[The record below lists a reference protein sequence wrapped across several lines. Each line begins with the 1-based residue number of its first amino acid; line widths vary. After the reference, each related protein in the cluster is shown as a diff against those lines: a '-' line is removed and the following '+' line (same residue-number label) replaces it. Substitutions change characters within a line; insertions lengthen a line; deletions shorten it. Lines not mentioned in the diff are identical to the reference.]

1 MKATRKKI
9 EKQATPGYG
18 IYPKAAP
25 GQQMGSYLSQGK
37 WVNTNPEK
45 DKQIKDYTTFVKKN
59 PFKAEPVI
67 TVDPETYISYA
78 QKKEDEMD
86 RENFLGMASLLIDPN
101 NPETQKN
108 AYSVVPELRDVPEQF
123 YNDQVALSMTIH
135 ALLRDGQVRGREDF
149 ELLYYILGP
158 DFMFPMFPLWDPNG
172 ALIKELALS
181 TEYQK
186 WIKKYTKNIWNPVT
200 RRYQTDVDS
209 NFKGDPELNN
219 RIKLIIAKR
228 LLPALRHLN
237 SMDDVAEALKQSMQG
252 NTKSAEFWSGKNSV
266 PTQRNYNSFTRK

>member
-1 MKATRKKI
+1 MKSSRKKI
-9 EKQATPGYG
+9 EKQSTPAYG
-18 IYPKAAP
+18 IYPQNAP
-25 GQQMGSYLSQGK
+25 GQQMGQFLSQGK
-37 WVNTNPEK
+37 WTNTNSKK
-45 DKQIKDYTTFVKKN
+45 DKEIKDYSTFINKK
-59 PFKAEPVI
+59 PFGADPVI

-135 ALLRDGQVRGREDF
+135 SMLRDGQVRGREDF

-172 ALIKELALS
+172 ALIQELTLS
-181 TEYQK
+181 AEYK
-186 WIKKYTKNIWNPVT
+186 DWMKKYVKNIWNPVT
-200 RRYQTDVDS
+200 RRYQPNVDKD
-209 NFKGDPELNN
+209 FKGTPELNN
-219 RIKLIIAKR
+219 KIKLIIAKR
-228 LLPALRHLN
+228 MFPALRHLN

-252 NTKSAEFWSGKNSV
+252 NTKSAEFWSGKDSV
-266 PTQRNYNSFTRK
+266 PTQRNYKSFERK